1 MGPSSCL
8 VLNMVDE
15 DEDTFCIV
23 SKFVRISIAS
33 LSFEIA

>member
-23 SKFVRISIAS
+23 SKLVRNQHGERI
-33 LSFEIA
+33 F